1 LTVSVFELIKTDF
14 AAYVKRR
21 ISYKSAQPVLIG
33 LLSAFAILILYIFV
47 LGFFKK
53 PTDLPPDFY
62 LFMGTYFEDLLLP
75 QIVVLA
81 VWFVSTLKANSDRIR
96 EYKFLVSLPVTG
108 QQIFAKFFVADCIRH
123 LWIPTA
129 FVILY
134 FGLLPFASVPF
145 LARPILFAVMF
156 YFFIQS
162 LMVYTHLWV
171 VTKSESSKPFL
182 YIIKLNPVI
191 IILSCLFYEIGQIF
205 FLFAAMD
212 LSSIQFVLIN
222 LLSFLLT
229 ILLFWRSGRLFLKL
243 HQNSFWHKSWGVEKR
258 EMTALSA
265 TKLFSNWIC
274 RKIRNPFLYKNLLL
288 LMRSNSKLTSSGLTF
303 GFFAI
308 AYLLAMNN
316 TNLVDILNVLLG
328 FLIIYVLL
336 YNVVALNRLNQDEE
350 SLKILFSFPTTKSR
364 LYLSMFLPISSWLI
378 FVVFLLTFWLWLKD
392 VTFTLLLSFFF
403 KSLASTIFTVIISIN
418 CGLGNYPDL
427 KMAKNRYFIW
437 FILLI
442 IISAI
447 FYKFAFFIALIIFLL
462 TFIELRKLKFFQS

>member
-1 LTVSVFELIKTDF
+1 VFELIKTDF
-14 AAYVKRR
+14 VAYVKRR
-21 ISYKSAQPVLIG
+21 VSFKSAQPVLIG
-33 LLSAFAILILYIFV
+33 LLSAFAILTLYIFV

-62 LFMGTYFEDLLLP
+62 FFMGTYFENLLLP

-81 VWFVSTLKANSDRIR
+81 VWFVSTLKANSDRLR

-108 QQIFAKFFVADCIRH
+108 QQIFAKFFVVDCIRH
-123 LWIPTA
+123 LWIPTV
-129 FVILY
+129 FVLLY

-162 LMVYTHLWV
+162 LIVYTHLWV
-171 VTKSESSKPFL
+171 ATKPRISKPLL
-182 YIIKLNPVI
+182 YIIKINPVI

-205 FLFAAMD
+205 FLFAAKD
-212 LSSIQFVLIN
+212 LSSIQFVLID
-222 LLSFLLT
+222 LIFFLLT

-243 HQNSFWHKSWGVEKR
+243 HQSSFWHKSWGGEKR
-258 EMTALSA
+258 EMTALHA
-265 TKLFSNWIC
+265 PKLFSNWIC
-274 RKIRNPFLYKNLLL
+274 RKIRNPFLYKNFLL

-308 AYLLAMNN
+308 AYFLAMNN
-316 TNLVDILNVLLG
+316 TNLIDFLNVLLG

-336 YNVVALNRLNQDEE
+336 YNVVALNRLDQSEE
-350 SLKILFSFPTTKSR
+350 SSKIVFSLLTTKPEI
-364 LYLSMFLPISSWLI
+364 YLSMFLPNSSWLI
-378 FVVFLLTFWLWLKD
+378 FVVSLLTFWLWLKG
-392 VTFTLLLSFFF
+392 VAFTLLLSFFF
-403 KSLASTIFTVIISIN
+403 KSLATTIFAVIISIN
-418 CGLGNYPDL
+418 CGLWNYPDL
-427 KMAKNRYFIW
+427 KMAKNRYFKW

-462 TFIELRKLKFFQS
+462 TFIELRKLKFFQSW